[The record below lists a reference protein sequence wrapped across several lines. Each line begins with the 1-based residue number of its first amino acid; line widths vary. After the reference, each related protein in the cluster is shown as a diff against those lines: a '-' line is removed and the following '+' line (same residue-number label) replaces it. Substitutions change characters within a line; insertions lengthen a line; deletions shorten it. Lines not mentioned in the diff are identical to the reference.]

1 MIYFLQ
7 FNLTKNCNKKC
18 YYCNVYKDNME
29 VEVDIDFVKY
39 ILKRYGLDLMVEF
52 CGGEPG
58 LVTNL
63 DEVFVECYDAKH
75 VKKIQV
81 MSNGLVRKRG
91 FDWLKHVQYNEHL
104 IFEVDGKTV
113 KKHYPDMWF
122 EFKPNI
128 KNVIVMTEKTVKSFL
143 EHWNWYSGL
152 GYFNKKLF
160 WHKMMNP
167 KTFDIGGYADE
178 LNHFYD
184 KLDDKWHVEMVKSH
198 LGLRTDANEKIFCGK
213 NSPQPVIDF
222 ETTEIVHCAVNLMKC
237 KRFPVTDY
245 NIERHLKG
253 KLFDYDKDCCS
264 GCYVFRDM
272 ATSVKLISTKKVA
285 NRI

>member
-18 YYCNVYKDNME
+18 YYCDVYRDNKE

-58 LVTNL
+58 MVTNL

-81 MSNGLVRKRG
+81 MSNGLVRKRD
-91 FDWLKHVQYNEHL
+91 FDWLKFVQYNEHL
-104 IFEVDGKTV
+104 IFEVDGKKV
-113 KKHYPDMWF
+113 KKHYDMWF
-122 EFKPNI
+122 EFRPHI

-143 EHWNWYSGL
+143 EHWDWYKGL

-167 KTFDIGGYADE
+167 KTFDISGYADE
-178 LNHFYD
+178 LNMFYD
-184 KLDDKWHVEMVKSH
+184 KLGDKWHVEMIKSH
-198 LGLRTDANEKIFCGK
+198 LGLRNDIAAKKLCSH
-213 NSPQPVIDF
+213 NSPQPAIDF
-222 ETTEIVHCAVNLMKC
+222 ETKEIVHCAVNLMKC

-245 NIERHLKG
+245 NIERHLKE
-253 KLFDYDKDCCS
+253 KLFSYEGDTCGK
-264 GCYVFRDM
+264 CYVFRDVE
-272 ATSVKLISTKKVA
+272 TSTKMMVKREPV
-285 NRI
+285 NRL

>member
-7 FNLTKNCNKKC
+7 LNLTKNCNKKC
-18 YYCNVYKDNME
+18 YYCNVYRDNKE
-29 VEVDIDFVKY
+29 VEVDIDWLRY
-39 ILKRYGLDLMVEF
+39 ILVLYGLDLTVEF

-58 LVTNL
+58 MVTNL
-63 DEVFVECYDAKH
+63 DEVFVECYDMPN

-104 IFEVDGKTV
+104 IFEVDGKEV
-113 KKHYPDMWF
+113 KKHYDMWF

-143 EHWNWYSGL
+143 EHWDWYRGL
-152 GYFNKKLF
+152 GYLNTKLF

-167 KTFDIGGYADE
+167 KTFDISGYVDE
-178 LNHFYD
+178 LNMFYD
-184 KLDDKWHVEMVKSH
+184 KLGDKWQVEMIRSH
-198 LGLRTDANEKIFCGK
+198 LGLRDDSIAKSLCGR
-213 NSPQPVIDF
+213 NSPQPAIDF
-222 ETTEIVHCAVNLMKC
+222 ETKEIAHCAVNLMKC
-237 KRFPVTDY
+237 TRYPVTKY
-245 NIERHLKG
+245 NVERHLKG
-253 KLFDYDKDCCS
+253 KLFQYEKDYCEK
-264 GCYVFRDM
+264 CYVFRDM
-272 ATSVKLISTKKVA
+272 ETSTKMAVKREPV